1 MYREGS
7 KPRPHMGPGP
17 MRKSS
22 DSKVR
27 PELRDQ
33 ELIKELSLM
42 DDIFM
47 NVCFSAEGGMACAE
61 LIIQVI
67 LGRSDI
73 QIKELHTQH
82 VLKGLHGRGVIFD
95 IYAEDAKGRSYD
107 IEIQR
112 DERGAIP
119 RRARYNASLMDASIS
134 RKGERHEEMRE
145 IYVIFITEE
154 DIYGKGLPL
163 YHVERKIKETD
174 EEFNDGAHI
183 IYVNGRYRGEDA
195 IGRLIHDLGCS
206 EPRAMNYRI
215 LSEQTGKFKGEQEK
229 KEGGAMSRAVEEW
242 KKEIREEALEEYRNK
257 YKIELENATRRAE
270 DAAKAQNLRTAR
282 EMLMSGGFS
291 NEQIAKFSFLSLDEV
306 KGLRQEIS

>member
-1 MYREGS
+1 MHREGS

-22 DSKVR
+22 DSKIR

-42 DDIFM
+42 D
-47 NVCFSAEGGMACAE
+47 
-61 LIIQVI
+61 
-67 LGRSDI
+67 
-73 QIKELHTQH
+73 
-82 VLKGLHGRGVIFD
+82 
-95 IYAEDAKGRSYD
+95 
-107 IEIQR
+107 
-112 DERGAIP
+112 
-119 RRARYNASLMDASIS
+119 ASIS
-134 RKGERHEEMRE
+134 RKGEGHEELRE
-145 IYVIFITEE
+145 IYVIFITDE

-206 EPRAMNYRI
+206 EPRKMNYRI
-215 LSEQTGKFKGEQEK
+215 LSEQTGKFKGEQKK

-242 KKEIREEALEEYRNK
+242 KKEIREEAEME
-257 YKIELENATRRAE
+257 
-270 DAAKAQNLRTAR
+270 AAKKAAKTQNLRTAR
-282 EMLMSGGFS
+282 EMLKVGKLSDS
-291 NEQIAKFSFLSLDEV
+291 EIAMCSFLSLDEV
-306 KGLRQEIS
+306 RELRKKQEA